1 MVYAGVDLI
10 EISRLKRCVQRPHFM
25 QRVFS
30 EEERTLFL
38 SKGNPLPTIAANFAA
53 KEAFGKAMGTGVRG
67 FSLTEVAALRDESGR
82 PYLHL
87 TGRAKQLA
95 EQRGMNFSV
104 SISHT
109 KEYAI
114 CFVTAVSDHE

>member
-1 MVYAGVDLI
+1 M
-10 EISRLKRCVQRPHFM
+10 
-25 QRVFS
+25 
-30 EEERTLFL
+30 
-38 SKGNPLPTIAANFAA
+38 
-53 KEAFGKAMGTGVRG
+53 
-67 FSLTEVAALRDESGR
+67 TEVAALRDEAGR

-109 KEYAI
+109 KEYTI

>member
-10 EISRLKRCVQRPHFM
+10 EIDRLKRCVQRPHFM

-30 EEERTLFL
+30 EEERNLFL

-67 FSLTEVAALRDESGR
+67 FSLTEVAALRDGAGR

>member
-67 FSLTEVAALRDESGR
+67 FSLTEVAALRDGAGR

>member
-30 EEERTLFL
+30 EEERNLFL

-67 FSLTEVAALRDESGR
+67 FSLTEVAALRDGDGR

>member
-30 EEERTLFL
+30 EEERDLFL

>member
-10 EISRLKRCVQRPHFM
+10 EIDRLKRCVQRPHFM

-30 EEERTLFL
+30 EEERDLFL

-67 FSLTEVAALRDESGR
+67 FSLTEVAALRDEAGR

>member
-30 EEERTLFL
+30 EEERNLFL

-114 CFVTAVSDHE
+114 CFVTEVSDHE

>member
-10 EISRLKRCVQRPHFM
+10 EIGRLKRCVQYPHFM

-30 EEERTLFL
+30 EEERNLFL

-53 KEAFGKAMGTGVRG
+53 KEAFLKAMGTGVRG
-67 FSLTEVAALRDESGR
+67 FSLTEVATLRDGAGR

>member
-30 EEERTLFL
+30 EEERNLFL

-67 FSLTEVAALRDESGR
+67 FSLTEVATLRDGAGR

>member
-30 EEERTLFL
+30 EEERNLFL

-67 FSLTEVAALRDESGR
+67 FSLTEVAALRDGAGR

>member
-10 EISRLKRCVQRPHFM
+10 EISRLKRCAQRPHFM